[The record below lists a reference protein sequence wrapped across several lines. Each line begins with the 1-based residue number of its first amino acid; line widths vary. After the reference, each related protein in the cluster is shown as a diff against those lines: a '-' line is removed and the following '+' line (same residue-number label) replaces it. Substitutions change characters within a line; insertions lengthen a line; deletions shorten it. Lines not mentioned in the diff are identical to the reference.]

1 VIKIENLT
9 KSYGI
14 DKGVFNLSLSVNR
27 GEVFG
32 FLGPN
37 GAGKT
42 TTIRHLLGFLNPDAG
57 KCSIDGMDC
66 RQQSAEIQKF
76 VGYLPGEIVFFDS
89 MSGFEFLKF
98 MAEMR
103 KMKSNAKRDQL
114 IEMLELDCA
123 GTIRKMSKGMK
134 QKLGLVAAFMHDPAV
149 LILDEP
155 TSGLDPLM
163 HNRFVSLIRVEKMAG
178 KTIFMSSHRFDEIEH
193 TCDRAGII
201 RSGFLVTVEDIA
213 ILRANQRKKYTITFV
228 DNQAATD
235 FAQRDFDIISK
246 TENVVDVVIQDNL
259 SQFLASLTN
268 YHVTG
273 LDSGQLGLED
283 VFMQY
288 YGKDEHND

>member
-1 VIKIENLT
+1 MIKVEDLT
-9 KSYGI
+9 KSYGT
-14 DKGVFNLSLSVNR
+14 DKGVFNLSLSVNQ
-27 GEVFG
+27 GEAFG
-32 FLGPN
+32 FVGPN

-57 KCSIDGMDC
+57 KCSINNMNC

-76 VGYLPGEIVFFDS
+76 VGYLPGEIVFLDA
-89 MSGFEFLKF
+89 MSGFEFLKL

-103 KMKSNAKRDQL
+103 QMKSTTRRDEL
-114 IEMLELDCA
+114 IEILELDCT
-123 GTIRKMSKGMK
+123 GKIRKMSKGMK

-163 HNRFVSLIRVEKMAG
+163 HNRFISIIRAEKMAG

-201 RSGFLVTVEDIA
+201 RCGCLVTVEDIA
-213 ILRANQRKKYTITFV
+213 ILRAGQRKKYTVTFAE
-228 DNQAATD
+228 NQAATD
-235 FAQRDFDIISK
+235 FTQTGFDIISK

-259 SQFLASLTN
+259 SRFLASLTN
-268 YHVTG
+268 YPVTG